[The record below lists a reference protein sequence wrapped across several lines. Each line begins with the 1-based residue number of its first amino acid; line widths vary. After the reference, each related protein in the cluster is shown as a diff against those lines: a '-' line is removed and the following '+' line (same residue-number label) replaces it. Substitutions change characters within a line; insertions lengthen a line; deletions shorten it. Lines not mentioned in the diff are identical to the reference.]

1 MSDTPADPALIS
13 GWLSAR
19 SICRNLPLPVL
30 DRGGFRVDTNLPNE
44 TRRWV
49 FSERCAGL
57 EDVGRE
63 VVLPRHFIK
72 LCGTVSALK
81 AALPPAW
88 HLEPQSYFMMA
99 AADGHRAA
107 TRLLPE
113 GYELQCDRNGS
124 TTTVR
129 VIAPDG
135 GLAASGHATEAV
147 GVFIYD
153 RIVTAPEHQR
163 KGLGNVIMNVLRGNA
178 SRRMPPNFSSRPRKA
193 AAFTHRWGGALFLP
207 FRRHS
212 YPAECP
218 AVAG

>member
-1 MSDTPADPALIS
+1 M
-13 GWLSAR
+13 
-19 SICRNLPLPVL
+19 
-30 DRGGFRVDTNLPNE
+30 DTNLPNE
-44 TRRWV
+44 TLRWV
-49 FSERCAGL
+49 FPECCAGL
-57 EDVGRE
+57 EEVGRE

-113 GYELQCDRNGS
+113 GYELRCDRNGS
-124 TTTVR
+124 TTTAR
-129 VIAPDG
+129 VITPDG

-163 KGLGNVIMNVLRGNA
+163 KGLGNVIMNVLKGQRQSEDAPELLVATEEGCGLYT
-178 SRRMPPNFSSRPRKA
+178 SMGWRIISPFST
-193 AAFTHRWGGALFLP
+193 AFIPG
-207 FRRHS
+207 
-212 YPAECP
+212 
-218 AVAG
+218 